1 MRHMLYIRIGDIALS
16 PLSVKRYLV
25 HRLLQAKA
33 PIKTS
38 SEDIYKL
45 SDRELGDIV
54 LTNGV
59 KFSLDIEHNLLTLSW
74 D

>member
-1 MRHMLYIRIGDIALS
+1 MLFIRIGDIASS

-38 SEDIYKL
+38 SDDIYKL
-45 SDRELGDIV
+45 SDPELRDIV
-54 LTNGV
+54 LTDGI
-59 KFSLDIEHNLLTLSW
+59 KFSLDIDHNLLTLSW